1 MSDSIIVTS
10 TITQEASAFAAYV
23 DSLDVESNWLPG
35 IAVEWQSGVPTDEF
49 TVPPED
55 THCSDFAAAVAEGA
69 GIYLLQPPDHNPSPN
84 DQEGQ
89 EYLANAQSFWLN
101 GLYHPADR
109 TDPDA
114 DDEEIDPGV
123 ITASRAGWANVATRL
138 SAGAGAYD
146 LALEAQNLAN
156 AGFLV
161 VASILGN
168 QHYTPGSDSPPP
180 KGPGH
185 IAVIKP
191 ANLSQSVLTDRG
203 PAETQAGAVNWKMTH
218 IDTGFVGH
226 LPDPASVMNSIAVS
240 TSYARPMI
248 QFFYNSNSFS
258 KFAKGAR
265 HDPSDRIL

>member
-1 MSDSIIVTS
+1 MSNSIIVTS
-10 TITQEASAFAAYV
+10 PITSKASAFAAYV

-49 TVPPED
+49 TVPPQD
-55 THCSDFAAAVAEGA
+55 THCSDFAAAVSQGV
-69 GIYLLQPPDHNPSPN
+69 GIYLLEPPDHNPSPD

-101 GLYHPADR
+101 GQYDPAGP
-109 TDPDA
+109 TEPDA

-123 ITASRAGWANVATRL
+123 ITASQAGWVNVATRL
-138 SAGAGAYD
+138 GADAAAYD

-161 VASILGN
+161 VASILGDQ
-168 QHYTPGSDSPPP
+168 QHYKPVSGGPPP

-185 IAVIKP
+185 IAVLKP
-191 ANLSQSVLTDRG
+191 ANLLKTVLTARG
-203 PAETQAGAVNWKMTH
+203 PAESQAGSVNWKMTH

-226 LPDPASVMNSIAVS
+226 LPDPTSVMNSIAAN
-240 TSYARPMI
+240 TRFDKPMI
-248 QFFYNSNSFS
+248 QFFYNSNSVCLPALPDS
-258 KFAKGAR
+258 
-265 HDPSDRIL
+265 I